1 MRLTLLAPFPPACV
15 FSPSVHRRSGTGLS
29 SAASGRCRRCSLAH
43 TAGRDASPCSY
54 GNRTQIYTVVLCY
67 MSSMRPGPPRPGV
80 SKVRPGGQSRPAIRF
95 HAARS
100 LIFIIY
106 YLWPARIVRYCMTED
121 LAFLVDITKH
131 LNRHNCCCYISV
143 DVTQNMTF

>member
-1 MRLTLLAPFPPACV
+1 MLDTLTLQHYPCAVKPAWLT
-15 FSPSVHRRSGTGLS
+15 ST
-29 SAASGRCRRCSLAH
+29 
-43 TAGRDASPCSY
+43 
-54 GNRTQIYTVVLCY
+54 
-67 MSSMRPGPPRPGV
+67 PGV

-100 LIFIIY
+100 FIFIIS

-143 DVTQNMTF
+143 DVTQNITF